1 MARTLANK
9 FKRVLYH
16 TPAERAFSTLND
28 FIIGDGFDNIE
39 RCDDIWKCKN
49 EVDVWCF
56 PDIQHSGLQLELES
70 QGRAVWGSR
79 NGDSLEINR
88 QKFNRVLQK
97 VGLPVAKHEL
107 IAGLTNL
114 RNHLD
119 DKTDRYIKI
128 SKYRGTM
135 ETWHWR
141 DKDLDSGRLDALAV
155 KLGPAMDLITF
166 LVFEPIETG
175 VEIGGD
181 TYCVDGQWPSVM
193 FHADE
198 EKDKSYFGAVT
209 KREDMPE
216 DLLNVLEAF
225 SPILKKERYRNQFSM
240 EDRDGYF
247 IDATMR
253 GGLPS
258 TASQLN
264 TWDNFPEIVYA
275 GSQGEL
281 IDPIPNKLFSVECI
295 LSLKAKPDEWGKIRI
310 AKELSECIKFASC
323 CEIDGAIC
331 FPPDGDPNEDV
342 GWIQAGGDTMEEALD
357 KLHEFC
363 AELPDGLSA
372 ATDSLIGLLA
382 KIKAGEKEGV
392 EFSEDDV
399 PDPETAV
406 RVEA

>member
-1 MARTLANK
+1 MARTLAKK

-28 FIIGDGFDNIE
+28 FILGDGFDNIE

-49 EVDVWCF
+49 EVDVWVF
-56 PDIQHSGLQLELES
+56 SDIQHSGLQLELES

-88 QKFNRVLQK
+88 QKFNRVLQE
-97 VGLPVAKHEL
+97 VGLPIAKHEV
-107 IAGLTNL
+107 IKGLTNL
-114 RNHLD
+114 RLFLE

-141 DKDLDSGRLDALAV
+141 DRDLDSGRLDALAV

-181 TYCVDGQWPSVM
+181 TYCVDGRWPSWM

-198 EKDKSYFGAVT
+198 SKDKAYIGAVT

-225 SPILKKERYRNQFSM
+225 APILKQERYRNQFSM

-264 TWDNFPEIVYA
+264 IWDNFPEIVWA
-275 GSQGEL
+275 GSQGEMV
-281 IDPIPNKLFSVECI
+281 DPIPSSLFSVECI
-295 LSLKAKPDEWGKIRI
+295 LSLKGKPDEWGKIRI
-310 AKELSECIKFASC
+310 AHELIDCVKFASC

-331 FPPDGDPNEDV
+331 FPPDGDPDEDV
-342 GWIQAGGDTMEEALD
+342 GWIQAGGDTMEEALENMH
-357 KLHEFC
+357 KFC

-372 ATDSLIGLLA
+372 ATDELIELIE
-382 KIKAGEKEGV
+382 KIKEGEKEGV
-392 EFSEDDV
+392 EFSKQKV
-399 PDPETAV
+399 PEPEA
-406 RVEA
+406 ALP